1 MDTPNNQA
9 GLGATMERTEILV
22 VDDEKETRDLLKE
35 FLSRQ
40 GFVVSVA
47 GGGQRAIDLLRERE
61 FELMLVDLKMPR
73 VDGFEVLKEMG
84 QLGRRT
90 LAIAMTG
97 FGSTQT
103 AAEVMGAGAYDFV
116 TKPFH
121 LQELKKLILRA
132 LEEKRWRGSGS
143 PFPGSERRTHFR
155 RYEDQKLFI
164 ENLALRRQL
173 QRKYRFENIVG
184 DSPEMQQV
192 FQLIEKVA
200 DSDSTVLISGESG
213 TGKELV
219 ARARHFNSHRKD
231 RPLIPVNC
239 GAIPETLLESELFGH
254 EKGAF
259 TGASATRIGR
269 FELAHQ
275 GSIFLD
281 EIGDMSPALQV
292 KVLRVLQEQEFER
305 IGGTKTIKVDVRII
319 AATNQDLEQ
328 AVPNRTF
335 REDLYYRLNVIP
347 ISLPPLRHRQ
357 GDIPLLVNHFLEH
370 FNREKSKHMLGVS
383 DEALKHLSNYEW
395 PGNVRELENLI
406 ERIVI
411 LKEAGTIEIEDLP
424 KKFFGARSDGNF
436 LQFDI
441 PDQGISLKEVV
452 DRFENQLI
460 LRALEKADWVKNK
473 AARLLGMNRTT
484 LVEKLK
490 KKQLAQP
497 LSKS

>member
-1 MDTPNNQA
+1 MQ
-9 GLGATMERTEILV
+9 RTEILV
-22 VDDEKETRDLLKE
+22 VDDEKETRELLKE

-47 GGGQRAIDLLRERE
+47 GGGQRAIDLLREKD
-61 FELMLVDLKMPR
+61 FDLMLVDLKMPR
-73 VDGFEVLKEMG
+73 VDGFEVLKEIG

-121 LQELKKLILRA
+121 LQELKKLMLRA
-132 LEEKRWRGSGS
+132 LEEKRWRGASG
-143 PFPGSERRTHFR
+143 PYPGAERRTHFR

-173 QRKYRFENIVG
+173 QRKYRFENMIG

-192 FQLIEKVA
+192 FALIEKVA
-200 DSDSTVLISGESG
+200 DSDSTVLICGKSG

-219 ARARHFNSHRKD
+219 ARALHFNSHRKD

-239 GAIPETLLESELFGH
+239 GAIPEALLESELFGH

-275 GSIFLD
+275 GTIFLD

-328 AVPNRTF
+328 AVANRTF

-347 ISLPPLRHRQ
+347 ILLPPLRRRQ
-357 GDIPLLVNHFLEH
+357 GDIPLLINHFLER
-370 FNREKSKHMLGVS
+370 FNREKNKHILGIT
-383 DEALKHLSNYEW
+383 DEAIKYLMNYDW

-406 ERIVI
+406 ERLVI

-436 LQFDI
+436 PQFDI

-452 DRFENQLI
+452 DRFENQII
-460 LRALEKADWVKNK
+460 LRALEKSDWVKNK

-490 KKQLAQP
+490 KKHLAQP